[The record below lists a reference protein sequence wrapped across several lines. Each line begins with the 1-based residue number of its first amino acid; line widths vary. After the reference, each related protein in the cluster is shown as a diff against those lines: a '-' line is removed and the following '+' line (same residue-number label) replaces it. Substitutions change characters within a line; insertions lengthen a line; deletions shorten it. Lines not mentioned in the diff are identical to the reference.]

1 MAQINLTIQRDNGTN
16 VSGGAEVEDIH
27 VVEIAAL
34 LGALIFDASTAPPE
48 LAELPE

>member
-16 VSGGAEVEDIH
+16 VSGGAEVDDIH

-34 LGALIFDASTAPPE
+34 LGALIFDASTAP
-48 LAELPE
+48 AELLLDQ